1 MKKIIGNIIFIIYA
15 IIAVFVTICLLSY
28 NEFKVTEFGETSLV
42 LIDNEELQPNYNK
55 GDLVIVNRDTRIR
68 ENDSIFFYNTS
79 ADRVEITVANVTN
92 VEKVSNFEYTYTLEG
107 NMIISSEYVIGNT
120 EGVTVIPKLGTVLG
134 ILESKWGFLI
144 LIVFPSLLAFIYEI
158 QLYLQKL
165 KRVEITKRKTQMN
178 KNKKVLIII
187 VLLIII
193 FIILIYAILST
204 FATFRS
210 EFTGDMKIDN
220 ATWKILVNSTDISS
234 NAVKE
239 FVIDD
244 IEIDESQG
252 VEPGKL
258 APGLKGNFNILIDPT
273 ETDVSIMY
281 EIKFDTTD
289 INATNIRIDSVKETM
304 AGNTLIKTDSNTYV
318 GIISLDDIKN
328 NLTNNIQVTLFWCDD
343 GNEDINIGSIPNH
356 KINIP
361 VQVKVS
367 QYLGE
372 EIQEFKAE

>member
-1 MKKIIGNIIFIIYA
+1 
-15 IIAVFVTICLLSY
+15 
-28 NEFKVTEFGETSLV
+28 
-42 LIDNEELQPNYNK
+42 
-55 GDLVIVNRDTRIR
+55 
-68 ENDSIFFYNTS
+68 
-79 ADRVEITVANVTN
+79 
-92 VEKVSNFEYTYTLEG
+92 
-107 NMIISSEYVIGNT
+107 
-120 EGVTVIPKLGTVLG
+120 
-134 ILESKWGFLI
+134 
-144 LIVFPSLLAFIYEI
+144 
-158 QLYLQKL
+158 
-165 KRVEITKRKTQMN
+165 MN

-304 AGNTLIKTDSNTYV
+304 AGNTLIKSDSNTYV
-318 GIISLDDIKN
+318 GIISLDDNKN

>member
-1 MKKIIGNIIFIIYA
+1 
-15 IIAVFVTICLLSY
+15 
-28 NEFKVTEFGETSLV
+28 
-42 LIDNEELQPNYNK
+42 
-55 GDLVIVNRDTRIR
+55 
-68 ENDSIFFYNTS
+68 
-79 ADRVEITVANVTN
+79 
-92 VEKVSNFEYTYTLEG
+92 
-107 NMIISSEYVIGNT
+107 
-120 EGVTVIPKLGTVLG
+120 
-134 ILESKWGFLI
+134 
-144 LIVFPSLLAFIYEI
+144 
-158 QLYLQKL
+158 
-165 KRVEITKRKTQMN
+165 MN

-304 AGNTLIKTDSNTYV
+304 AGNTLIKSDSNTYV

-372 EIQEFKAE
+372 EYKNLRLNRRKF

>member
-1 MKKIIGNIIFIIYA
+1 
-15 IIAVFVTICLLSY
+15 
-28 NEFKVTEFGETSLV
+28 
-42 LIDNEELQPNYNK
+42 
-55 GDLVIVNRDTRIR
+55 
-68 ENDSIFFYNTS
+68 
-79 ADRVEITVANVTN
+79 
-92 VEKVSNFEYTYTLEG
+92 
-107 NMIISSEYVIGNT
+107 
-120 EGVTVIPKLGTVLG
+120 
-134 ILESKWGFLI
+134 
-144 LIVFPSLLAFIYEI
+144 
-158 QLYLQKL
+158 
-165 KRVEITKRKTQMN
+165 MN

-304 AGNTLIKTDSNTYV
+304 AGNTLIKSDSNPYV

>member
-1 MKKIIGNIIFIIYA
+1 
-15 IIAVFVTICLLSY
+15 
-28 NEFKVTEFGETSLV
+28 
-42 LIDNEELQPNYNK
+42 
-55 GDLVIVNRDTRIR
+55 
-68 ENDSIFFYNTS
+68 
-79 ADRVEITVANVTN
+79 
-92 VEKVSNFEYTYTLEG
+92 
-107 NMIISSEYVIGNT
+107 
-120 EGVTVIPKLGTVLG
+120 
-134 ILESKWGFLI
+134 
-144 LIVFPSLLAFIYEI
+144 
-158 QLYLQKL
+158 
-165 KRVEITKRKTQMN
+165 MN

-304 AGNTLIKTDSNTYV
+304 AGNTLIKSDSNTYV

-361 VQVKVS
+361 VQVRVS

>member
-1 MKKIIGNIIFIIYA
+1 
-15 IIAVFVTICLLSY
+15 
-28 NEFKVTEFGETSLV
+28 
-42 LIDNEELQPNYNK
+42 
-55 GDLVIVNRDTRIR
+55 
-68 ENDSIFFYNTS
+68 
-79 ADRVEITVANVTN
+79 
-92 VEKVSNFEYTYTLEG
+92 
-107 NMIISSEYVIGNT
+107 
-120 EGVTVIPKLGTVLG
+120 
-134 ILESKWGFLI
+134 
-144 LIVFPSLLAFIYEI
+144 
-158 QLYLQKL
+158 
-165 KRVEITKRKTQMN
+165 MN

-304 AGNTLIKTDSNTYV
+304 AGNTLIKSDSNTYV

-372 EIQEFKAE
+372 EIQ

>member
-1 MKKIIGNIIFIIYA
+1 
-15 IIAVFVTICLLSY
+15 
-28 NEFKVTEFGETSLV
+28 
-42 LIDNEELQPNYNK
+42 
-55 GDLVIVNRDTRIR
+55 
-68 ENDSIFFYNTS
+68 
-79 ADRVEITVANVTN
+79 
-92 VEKVSNFEYTYTLEG
+92 
-107 NMIISSEYVIGNT
+107 
-120 EGVTVIPKLGTVLG
+120 
-134 ILESKWGFLI
+134 
-144 LIVFPSLLAFIYEI
+144 
-158 QLYLQKL
+158 
-165 KRVEITKRKTQMN
+165 MN

-304 AGNTLIKTDSNTYV
+304 AGNTLIKSDSNTYV

-328 NLTNNIQVTLFWCDD
+328 NLTNNIQVTLFWCDY

>member
-1 MKKIIGNIIFIIYA
+1 
-15 IIAVFVTICLLSY
+15 
-28 NEFKVTEFGETSLV
+28 
-42 LIDNEELQPNYNK
+42 
-55 GDLVIVNRDTRIR
+55 
-68 ENDSIFFYNTS
+68 
-79 ADRVEITVANVTN
+79 
-92 VEKVSNFEYTYTLEG
+92 
-107 NMIISSEYVIGNT
+107 
-120 EGVTVIPKLGTVLG
+120 
-134 ILESKWGFLI
+134 
-144 LIVFPSLLAFIYEI
+144 
-158 QLYLQKL
+158 
-165 KRVEITKRKTQMN
+165 MN

-239 FVIDD
+239 FVVDD

-304 AGNTLIKTDSNTYV
+304 AGNTLIKSDSNTYV

>member
-1 MKKIIGNIIFIIYA
+1 
-15 IIAVFVTICLLSY
+15 
-28 NEFKVTEFGETSLV
+28 
-42 LIDNEELQPNYNK
+42 
-55 GDLVIVNRDTRIR
+55 
-68 ENDSIFFYNTS
+68 
-79 ADRVEITVANVTN
+79 
-92 VEKVSNFEYTYTLEG
+92 
-107 NMIISSEYVIGNT
+107 
-120 EGVTVIPKLGTVLG
+120 
-134 ILESKWGFLI
+134 
-144 LIVFPSLLAFIYEI
+144 
-158 QLYLQKL
+158 
-165 KRVEITKRKTQMN
+165 MN

-258 APGLKGNFNILIDPT
+258 AHGLKGNFNILIDPT

-304 AGNTLIKTDSNTYV
+304 AGNTLIKSDSNTYV

>member
-1 MKKIIGNIIFIIYA
+1 
-15 IIAVFVTICLLSY
+15 
-28 NEFKVTEFGETSLV
+28 
-42 LIDNEELQPNYNK
+42 
-55 GDLVIVNRDTRIR
+55 
-68 ENDSIFFYNTS
+68 
-79 ADRVEITVANVTN
+79 
-92 VEKVSNFEYTYTLEG
+92 
-107 NMIISSEYVIGNT
+107 
-120 EGVTVIPKLGTVLG
+120 
-134 ILESKWGFLI
+134 
-144 LIVFPSLLAFIYEI
+144 
-158 QLYLQKL
+158 
-165 KRVEITKRKTQMN
+165 MN

-234 NAVKE
+234 NAVKD

-304 AGNTLIKTDSNTYV
+304 AGNTLIKSDSNTYV

>member
-1 MKKIIGNIIFIIYA
+1 M
-15 IIAVFVTICLLSY
+15 
-28 NEFKVTEFGETSLV
+28 
-42 LIDNEELQPNYNK
+42 
-55 GDLVIVNRDTRIR
+55 NR
-68 ENDSIFFYNTS
+68 
-79 ADRVEITVANVTN
+79 
-92 VEKVSNFEYTYTLEG
+92 
-107 NMIISSEYVIGNT
+107 
-120 EGVTVIPKLGTVLG
+120 
-134 ILESKWGFLI
+134 
-144 LIVFPSLLAFIYEI
+144 
-158 QLYLQKL
+158 
-165 KRVEITKRKTQMN
+165 
-178 KNKKVLIII
+178 NKKVLIII

-193 FIILIYAILST
+193 FITLIYVILSS

-210 EFTGDMKIDN
+210 KFTGDMKIDN

-244 IEIDESQG
+244 IGIDESQG

-289 INATNIRIDSVKETM
+289 INATNIRIDSVKETIS
-304 AGNTLIKTDSNTYV
+304 GNTLVKTNSNTYV

-328 NLTNNIQVTLFWCDD
+328 NVTNNIQVTLFWYDD

>member
-1 MKKIIGNIIFIIYA
+1 
-15 IIAVFVTICLLSY
+15 
-28 NEFKVTEFGETSLV
+28 
-42 LIDNEELQPNYNK
+42 
-55 GDLVIVNRDTRIR
+55 
-68 ENDSIFFYNTS
+68 
-79 ADRVEITVANVTN
+79 
-92 VEKVSNFEYTYTLEG
+92 
-107 NMIISSEYVIGNT
+107 
-120 EGVTVIPKLGTVLG
+120 
-134 ILESKWGFLI
+134 
-144 LIVFPSLLAFIYEI
+144 
-158 QLYLQKL
+158 
-165 KRVEITKRKTQMN
+165 MN
-178 KNKKVLIII
+178 KNKKVLIIT
-187 VLLIII
+187 VLIIII

-204 FATFRS
+204 FAIFRS
-210 EFTGDMKIDN
+210 KFTGNMKIDN
-220 ATWKILVNSTDISS
+220 ATWKIL
-234 NAVKE
+234 VKE

-289 INATNIRIDSVKETM
+289 INSTNIRIDSVKETI
-304 AGNTLIKTDSNTYV
+304 AGNTLIQTNSNTYV

-328 NLTNNIQVTLFWCDD
+328 NVTNNIQVTLFWYDD
-343 GNEDINIGSIPNH
+343 GNKDINIGSIPNH

>member
-1 MKKIIGNIIFIIYA
+1 
-15 IIAVFVTICLLSY
+15 
-28 NEFKVTEFGETSLV
+28 
-42 LIDNEELQPNYNK
+42 
-55 GDLVIVNRDTRIR
+55 
-68 ENDSIFFYNTS
+68 
-79 ADRVEITVANVTN
+79 
-92 VEKVSNFEYTYTLEG
+92 
-107 NMIISSEYVIGNT
+107 
-120 EGVTVIPKLGTVLG
+120 
-134 ILESKWGFLI
+134 
-144 LIVFPSLLAFIYEI
+144 
-158 QLYLQKL
+158 
-165 KRVEITKRKTQMN
+165 MN
-178 KNKKVLIII
+178 KNKKVLIIT
-187 VLLIII
+187 VLIIII

-204 FATFRS
+204 FAIFRS
-210 EFTGDMKIDN
+210 KFTGNMKIDN

-234 NAVKE
+234 NTVKE

-289 INATNIRIDSVKETM
+289 INATNIRIDSVKETIS
-304 AGNTLIKTDSNTYV
+304 GNTLVKTNSNTYV

-328 NLTNNIQVTLFWCDD
+328 NVTNNIQVTLFWYDD

>member
-1 MKKIIGNIIFIIYA
+1 
-15 IIAVFVTICLLSY
+15 
-28 NEFKVTEFGETSLV
+28 
-42 LIDNEELQPNYNK
+42 
-55 GDLVIVNRDTRIR
+55 
-68 ENDSIFFYNTS
+68 
-79 ADRVEITVANVTN
+79 
-92 VEKVSNFEYTYTLEG
+92 
-107 NMIISSEYVIGNT
+107 
-120 EGVTVIPKLGTVLG
+120 
-134 ILESKWGFLI
+134 
-144 LIVFPSLLAFIYEI
+144 
-158 QLYLQKL
+158 
-165 KRVEITKRKTQMN
+165 MN

-210 EFTGDMKIDN
+210 EFTVDMKIDN

-304 AGNTLIKTDSNTYV
+304 AGNTLIKSDSNTYV

>member
-1 MKKIIGNIIFIIYA
+1 
-15 IIAVFVTICLLSY
+15 
-28 NEFKVTEFGETSLV
+28 
-42 LIDNEELQPNYNK
+42 
-55 GDLVIVNRDTRIR
+55 
-68 ENDSIFFYNTS
+68 
-79 ADRVEITVANVTN
+79 
-92 VEKVSNFEYTYTLEG
+92 
-107 NMIISSEYVIGNT
+107 
-120 EGVTVIPKLGTVLG
+120 
-134 ILESKWGFLI
+134 
-144 LIVFPSLLAFIYEI
+144 
-158 QLYLQKL
+158 
-165 KRVEITKRKTQMN
+165 MN

-210 EFTGDMKIDN
+210 EFTGGMKIDN

-304 AGNTLIKTDSNTYV
+304 AGNTLIKSDSNTYV

>member
-1 MKKIIGNIIFIIYA
+1 
-15 IIAVFVTICLLSY
+15 
-28 NEFKVTEFGETSLV
+28 
-42 LIDNEELQPNYNK
+42 
-55 GDLVIVNRDTRIR
+55 
-68 ENDSIFFYNTS
+68 
-79 ADRVEITVANVTN
+79 
-92 VEKVSNFEYTYTLEG
+92 
-107 NMIISSEYVIGNT
+107 
-120 EGVTVIPKLGTVLG
+120 
-134 ILESKWGFLI
+134 
-144 LIVFPSLLAFIYEI
+144 
-158 QLYLQKL
+158 
-165 KRVEITKRKTQMN
+165 MN

-289 INATNIRIDSVKETM
+289 INATNIRIDSVKKTM
-304 AGNTLIKTDSNTYV
+304 AGNTLIKSDSNTYV

>member
-1 MKKIIGNIIFIIYA
+1 
-15 IIAVFVTICLLSY
+15 
-28 NEFKVTEFGETSLV
+28 
-42 LIDNEELQPNYNK
+42 
-55 GDLVIVNRDTRIR
+55 
-68 ENDSIFFYNTS
+68 
-79 ADRVEITVANVTN
+79 
-92 VEKVSNFEYTYTLEG
+92 
-107 NMIISSEYVIGNT
+107 
-120 EGVTVIPKLGTVLG
+120 
-134 ILESKWGFLI
+134 
-144 LIVFPSLLAFIYEI
+144 
-158 QLYLQKL
+158 
-165 KRVEITKRKTQMN
+165 MN

>member
-1 MKKIIGNIIFIIYA
+1 MQKIKK
-15 IIAVFVTICLLSY
+15 
-28 NEFKVTEFGETSLV
+28 
-42 LIDNEELQPNYNK
+42 
-55 GDLVIVNRDTRIR
+55 
-68 ENDSIFFYNTS
+68 
-79 ADRVEITVANVTN
+79 
-92 VEKVSNFEYTYTLEG
+92 VEK
-107 NMIISSEYVIGNT
+107 
-120 EGVTVIPKLGTVLG
+120 
-134 ILESKWGFLI
+134 
-144 LIVFPSLLAFIYEI
+144 
-158 QLYLQKL
+158 
-165 KRVEITKRKTQMN
+165 TKRKKKKK
-178 KNKKVLIII
+178 KNKKVLIIT
-187 VLLIII
+187 VLIIII

-204 FATFRS
+204 FAIFRS
-210 EFTGDMKIDN
+210 KFTGNMKIDN

-234 NAVKE
+234 NTVKE

-289 INATNIRIDSVKETM
+289 INSTNIRIDSVKETI
-304 AGNTLIKTDSNTYV
+304 AGNTLIQTNSNTYV

-328 NLTNNIQVTLFWCDD
+328 NVTNNIQVTLFWYDD
-343 GNEDINIGSIPNH
+343 GNKDINIGSIPNH

>member
-1 MKKIIGNIIFIIYA
+1 
-15 IIAVFVTICLLSY
+15 
-28 NEFKVTEFGETSLV
+28 
-42 LIDNEELQPNYNK
+42 
-55 GDLVIVNRDTRIR
+55 
-68 ENDSIFFYNTS
+68 
-79 ADRVEITVANVTN
+79 
-92 VEKVSNFEYTYTLEG
+92 
-107 NMIISSEYVIGNT
+107 
-120 EGVTVIPKLGTVLG
+120 
-134 ILESKWGFLI
+134 
-144 LIVFPSLLAFIYEI
+144 
-158 QLYLQKL
+158 
-165 KRVEITKRKTQMN
+165 MN
-178 KNKKVLIII
+178 KNKKV
-187 VLLIII
+187 

-304 AGNTLIKTDSNTYV
+304 AGNTLIKSDSNTYV

>member
-1 MKKIIGNIIFIIYA
+1 
-15 IIAVFVTICLLSY
+15 
-28 NEFKVTEFGETSLV
+28 
-42 LIDNEELQPNYNK
+42 
-55 GDLVIVNRDTRIR
+55 
-68 ENDSIFFYNTS
+68 
-79 ADRVEITVANVTN
+79 
-92 VEKVSNFEYTYTLEG
+92 
-107 NMIISSEYVIGNT
+107 
-120 EGVTVIPKLGTVLG
+120 
-134 ILESKWGFLI
+134 
-144 LIVFPSLLAFIYEI
+144 
-158 QLYLQKL
+158 
-165 KRVEITKRKTQMN
+165 MN

-304 AGNTLIKTDSNTYV
+304 AGNTLIKSDSNTYV

-361 VQVKVS
+361 VQVK
-367 QYLGE
+367 
-372 EIQEFKAE
+372 KR

>member
-1 MKKIIGNIIFIIYA
+1 
-15 IIAVFVTICLLSY
+15 
-28 NEFKVTEFGETSLV
+28 
-42 LIDNEELQPNYNK
+42 
-55 GDLVIVNRDTRIR
+55 
-68 ENDSIFFYNTS
+68 
-79 ADRVEITVANVTN
+79 
-92 VEKVSNFEYTYTLEG
+92 
-107 NMIISSEYVIGNT
+107 
-120 EGVTVIPKLGTVLG
+120 
-134 ILESKWGFLI
+134 
-144 LIVFPSLLAFIYEI
+144 
-158 QLYLQKL
+158 
-165 KRVEITKRKTQMN
+165 MN

-304 AGNTLIKTDSNTYV
+304 AGNTLIKSDSNTYV

-367 QYLGE
+367 QYIGE